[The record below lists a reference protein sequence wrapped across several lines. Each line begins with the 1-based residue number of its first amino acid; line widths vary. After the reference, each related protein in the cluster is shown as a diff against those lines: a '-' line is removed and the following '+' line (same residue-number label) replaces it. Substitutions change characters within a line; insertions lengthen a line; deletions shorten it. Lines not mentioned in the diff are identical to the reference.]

1 MDIRVIKARI
11 ENMLTDTTGDDTL
24 RKNVKA
30 LLDDITQEVDV
41 SNRTIESGMVST
53 VVSELRQYY
62 FSLIDE
68 YGAIP
73 KTTATLVKRANKIDM
88 IIITLNKIINFTSF
102 AITVNASN
110 MDPTM
115 QRLCAVIKPEMES
128 YRKELYNWG
137 QILSNVITDKKIYLA
152 KMKED

>member
-1 MDIRVIKARI
+1 
-11 ENMLTDTTGDDTL
+11 MLTDTTGDETL
-24 RKNVKA
+24 RKNVKS

-110 MDPTM
+110 MDPAM

>member
-1 MDIRVIKARI
+1 MDIRVIKARL
-11 ENMLTDTTGDDTL
+11 ENYLTDTTGDEHL
-24 RKNVKA
+24 RKNITK
-30 LLDDITQEVDV
+30 LLADIDKEVEV
-41 SNRTIESGMVST
+41 SDRTIESGMVST

-73 KTTATLVKRANKIDM
+73 KTTATLIKRANKIDM
-88 IIITLNKIINFTSF
+88 IIITLNKIINFTSY
-102 AITVNASN
+102 AITVNAN
-110 MDPTM
+110 RNDPNM
-115 QRLCAVIKPEMES
+115 QRLCVAIKPEMES

-152 KMKED
+152 KMSED